1 MGRIALAF
9 GVFYRILFEADF
21 AARIRQVVEDRAPAP
36 TAAPAPAPA
45 PTPAPK
51 VIEKRPLRSEA
62 LTLLSV
68 LQREGRLVDFL
79 KEDLSAYNDAQIG
92 AAVRDVHRDCAA
104 ALERLFSLR
113 PVRPDAE
120 GASIEVPQGFDASRI
135 RLTGNVAGPGP
146 CRGALRHAGWEASK
160 VELPEWSGPESS
172 ARVVAPAE
180 VEV

>member
-9 GVFYRILFEADF
+9 VVFFRILGNALF
-21 AARIRQVVEDRAPAP
+21 AERIRQVVEGHMPEAQPAV
-36 TAAPAPAPA
+36 PAPAPA
-45 PTPAPK
+45 PEPK
-51 VIEKRPLRSEA
+51 VIERRPLRSES

-79 KEDLSAYNDAQIG
+79 KEDLTGYSDAQIG

-104 ALERLFSLR
+104 AIERLFALR
-113 PVRPDAE
+113 PVRSESE
-120 GASIEVPQGFDASRI
+120 GTTIEVPQGFDAARI

-146 CRGALRHAGWEASK
+146 YRGSIRHAGWEAAK
-160 VELPEWSGPESS
+160 VELPEWSGPES
-172 ARVVAPAE
+172 AAKVVAPAE